1 MKTTIKTLFAAAAA
15 FLATAT
21 AFATAPSSITQF
33 VPNMMNY
40 QGYLANP
47 STGAAYTDGIY
58 ELDIRLYRSQSGGTA
73 IWGARY
79 SVYVKG
85 GYFNIMLGDSSGA
98 RIYSTTSNSSYP
110 TYNVTELWRALW
122 NDTSYSQNYNLW
134 LGVTPRQSA
143 THAAITNP
151 TEIAPRQQLLAAPY
165 AFRTQAAQ
173 YAESAYNNFT
183 VPGSLT
189 VSGSLTF
196 PSSYSFNG
204 VSYNSSTMKLGG
216 TSQTSSNPSLYLY
229 GNYMYLYPYGKF
241 EVKPQSGNIVM
252 SVGSSYSTEISGGSR
267 FKASGTQAWLS
278 SAGGGTTIESSGGN
292 ISLSVS
298 SGQGV
303 YGTGNLRWT
312 TPGKSSP
319 VFPFKFME
327 KKGIHFDNTS
337 EALIE
342 TDGDYN
348 WSIVGFHYHRVGGSG
363 EVKGYYAKKTGGR
376 WYAWAEKTAG
386 SSEDTYTV
394 QLLGVSKAF
403 SNDVRAF
410 DTDNY

>member
-1 MKTTIKTLFAAAAA
+1 MKTTIKFICAAVAAIFAVSV
-15 FLATAT
+15 
-21 AFATAPSSITQF
+21 FATAPSSITQF

-47 STGAAYTDGIY
+47 STGLPYTDGIY
-58 ELDIRLYRSQSGGTA
+58 ELDLRLYRTQSGGTA

-85 GYFNIMLGDSSGA
+85 GYFNIMLGDSSGT

-122 NDTSYSQNYNLW
+122 NDTAYSQNYNLW

-143 THAAITNP
+143 THAALANP

-173 YAESAYNNFT
+173 YAEASYGDFA
-183 VPGSLT
+183 VGGKLT
-189 VSGSLTF
+189 VSGSLQF
-196 PSSYSFNG
+196 PSSYSVNG
-204 VSYNSSTMKLGG
+204 ISYSSSTMKLAG
-216 TSQTSSNPSLYLY
+216 TTQTSSNPSLYLY
-229 GNYMYLYPYGKF
+229 GNYMYLYPYGKV
-241 EVKPQSGNIVM
+241 EIKPQAGNIVM
-252 SVGSSYSTEISGGSR
+252 TVGSSYSTEISGGSK
-267 FKASGTQAWLS
+267 FSASGTQMRLTS
-278 SAGGGTTIESSGGN
+278 GGSGTTIESTGGN
-292 ISLSVS
+292 ITLSVS
-298 SGQGV
+298 SGHGV
-303 YGTGNLRWT
+303 YGTGNLKWT
-312 TPGKSSP
+312 TPGKTSS
-319 VFPFKFME
+319 VAPFKFME
-327 KKGIHFDNTS
+327 KKKIHFDTAS

-348 WSIVGFHYHRVGGSG
+348 WSIVGFVYHQVGGSG
-363 EVKGYYAKKTGGR
+363 EVKGYYAKKTSGK
-376 WYAWAEKTAG
+376 WYAWAEKSGG

-403 SNDVRAF
+403 SNDARAF
-410 DTDNY
+410 DTGNY